1 MHGAWL
7 NYRSMTADPSLK
19 EQKLKP
25 GTVKRIFS
33 FAKPY
38 QVSIYVYLAT
48 VVVDAALIVATPLL
62 LKKLIDDGVMPKDSS
77 VVTQLAFFVALIAVA
92 DAAFNMLGRYF
103 SSRIGEGLIYDLR
116 SLVFAHVQKQSIAF
130 FTRTQTGA
138 LISRIN
144 SDVIGAQQ
152 AFTSTLS
159 GLVSNVVSLL
169 LVGITMLILSWQ
181 ITIFSLLM
189 LPLFLIPTKW
199 VGRRLQSLTRE
210 SFTLNSEMS
219 STMTERFNVSGAMLV
234 SLYGQPLR
242 EEAGFRVRARRVADI
257 GIKTAMLNRL
267 FFIALTS
274 VAAIATAIAYGIGGH
289 LAINGG
295 LTVGTLLAITALL
308 ARLYGPL
315 TALSNVRIDV
325 MTSLVSFER
334 VFEVLDLEPMVKD
347 RSGAIALKS
356 SKGKIEFKNVD
367 FSYPNAQE
375 ISLASLESVAKAE
388 TVTSGI
394 VLKGLTFTVEPGTT
408 TALVGPSGAG
418 KTTISALIPRLYD
431 VTGGSIKIDGNDI
444 RDVTLESLRNSIGVV
459 MQDAHL
465 FHETIVE
472 NLRYAKQ
479 DATQDQMQSAC
490 EAAQIW
496 DLIKSLPNGFETMVG
511 ERGHRLSG
519 GEKQRLAIARL
530 LLKSP
535 SIVIL
540 DEATAHLDSE
550 NEQLVHA
557 ALSHAL
563 KGRTSIVIAHRLST
577 VREADQILVLDKG
590 VIVEQGKHDE
600 LIARGGLYSE
610 LKFCHKRSI
619 HQRIATAA
627 RRPYEDHRLTQVIA
641 QGQQELIAGGIHLL
655 SRCNIFQFLVE
666 IGHLIY

>member
-1 MHGAWL
+1 MQAAWMTH
-7 NYRSMTADPSLK
+7 RSMTADPSVK
-19 EQKLKP
+19 AQRLKP
-25 GTVKRIFS
+25 GTVKRIFA

-38 QVSIYVYLAT
+38 RLSILIFLTT
-48 VVVDAALIVATPLL
+48 VVVDAGFIVATPLL
-62 LKKLIDDGVMPKDSS
+62 LLRLIDDGVIPKNGAL
-77 VVTQLAFFVALIAVA
+77 VTELAFLVGLLAIA
-92 DAAFNMLGRYF
+92 DAAVSMLGRYF
-103 SSRIGEGLIYDLR
+103 SSRIGEGLIYEMR
-116 SLVFAHVQKQSIAF
+116 SLVFAHVQRQSIAF

-144 SDVIGAQQ
+144 SDVMGAQQ
-152 AFTSTLS
+152 AFTATLS
-159 GLVSNVVSLL
+159 GVVSNVVSLV
-169 LVGITMLILSWQ
+169 LVGVTMLILSWQ
-181 ITIFSLLM
+181 ITIFSLLL

-199 VGRRLQSLTRE
+199 VGRKLQALTRE
-210 SFTLNSEMS
+210 SFDVNAQMS

-234 SLYGQPLR
+234 ALYGQPAR
-242 EEAGFRVRARRVADI
+242 EQEYFRSRARRVADI

-274 VAAIATAIAYGIGGH
+274 VAAIATAFAYGIGGH

-295 LTVGTLLAITALL
+295 VTVGTLLAITALL

-347 RSGAIALKS
+347 REDAQTYSGRNPQLS
-356 SKGKIEFKNVD
+356 FTNVG
-367 FSYPNAQE
+367 FAYPRAHE
-375 ISLASLESVAKAE
+375 ISLASLESAAKPE
-388 TVTSGI
+388 TVESGE
-394 VLKGLTFTVEPGTT
+394 VLRNLSFTAEPGTL

-431 VTGGSIKIDGNDI
+431 VSSGSISIDGHDI
-444 RDVTLESLRNSIGVV
+444 RDLTLESLRNSIGVV

-465 FHETIVE
+465 FHETIAE
-472 NLRYAKQ
+472 NLRYAKT
-479 DATQDQMQSAC
+479 DATLEEMQAAC

-496 DLIKSLPNGFETMVG
+496 KLIESLPNGFDTMVG

-535 SIVIL
+535 ALVIL

-550 NEQLVHA
+550 NESLVHA
-557 ALSHAL
+557 ALENAL

-577 VREADQILVLDKG
+577 VRDADQILVLENG
-590 VIVEQGKHDE
+590 SIIERGKHDE
-600 LIARGGLYSE
+600 LVALGGLYAD
-610 LKFCHKRSI
+610 LYNR
-619 HQRIATAA
+619 Q
-627 RRPYEDHRLTQVIA
+627 DLTGSA
-641 QGQQELIAGGIHLL
+641 
-655 SRCNIFQFLVE
+655 N
-666 IGHLIY
+666 

>member
-1 MHGAWL
+1 MHAAWMTH
-7 NYRSMTADPSLK
+7 RSMTADPSVK

-33 FAKPY
+33 FARPY
-38 QVSIYVYLAT
+38 RTSIIIYLAT
-48 VVVDAALIVATPLL
+48 VVVDAGLIVATPLL
-62 LKKLIDDGVMPKDSS
+62 LKRLIDEGVIPKDSS
-77 VVTQLAFFVALIAVA
+77 VVTNLAILVGLIAIA

-152 AFTSTLS
+152 AFTATLS
-159 GLVSNVVSLL
+159 GVVSNVVSLV
-169 LVGITMLILSWQ
+169 LVTITMLILSWQ
-181 ITIFSLLM
+181 ITIFSLLL
-189 LPLFLIPTKW
+189 LPVFLIPTKW

-210 SFTLNSEMS
+210 SFGVNAEMS

-234 SLYGQPLR
+234 ALYGEPDR
-242 EEAGFRVRARRVADI
+242 EREYFRSRARRVADI
-257 GIKTAMLNRL
+257 GIKMAMLNRL

-274 VAAIATAIAYGIGGH
+274 VAAIATAFAYGIGGH
-289 LAINGG
+289 LAIQGG
-295 LTVGTLLAITALL
+295 VTVGTLLAITALL

-334 VFEVLDLEPMVKD
+334 VFEVLDLEPMVKNRD
-347 RSGAIALKS
+347 NAVVLNTTEP
-356 SKGKIEFKNVD
+356 KIEFKNVN
-367 FSYPNAQE
+367 FSYPRAEE
-375 ISLASLESVAKAE
+375 ISLASLESAAKAE
-388 TVTSGI
+388 TVQSGQ
-394 VLKGLTFTVEPGTT
+394 VLRDLSFVAAPGTM

-418 KTTISALIPRLYD
+418 KTTISALLPRLYD
-431 VTGGSIKIDGNDI
+431 VTDGSISIDGHDI
-444 RDVTLESLRNSIGVV
+444 RDLTLESLRDSIGVV

-465 FHETIVE
+465 FHETIAE

-479 DATQDQMQSAC
+479 DATEEEMIQAC
-490 EAAQIW
+490 KSAQIW
-496 DLIKSLPNGFETMVG
+496 KLIDSLPNRFETMVG

-535 SIVIL
+535 SVVIL

-557 ALSHAL
+557 ALQTAL

-577 VREADQILVLDKG
+577 VRDADQILVLEKG
-590 VIVEQGKHDE
+590 SIVERGTHDE
-600 LIARGGLYSE
+600 LVAQGGLYSE
-610 LKFCHKRSI
+610 LYNR
-619 HQRIATAA
+619 QDLTGAA
-627 RRPYEDHRLTQVIA
+627 
-641 QGQQELIAGGIHLL
+641 
-655 SRCNIFQFLVE
+655 N
-666 IGHLIY
+666 

>member
-1 MHGAWL
+1 MSMHAAWMTH
-7 NYRSMTADPSLK
+7 RSMTADPSVK

-25 GTVKRIFS
+25 GTVKRIFR
-33 FAKPY
+33 FALPY
-38 QVSIYVYLAT
+38 RTNIIIFLAT
-48 VVVDAALIVATPLL
+48 VIVDAALVVATPLL
-62 LKKLIDDGVMPKDSS
+62 LKQLIDDGVIPKDGA
-77 VVTQLAFFVALIAVA
+77 VVTKLAIFVGLLAVA
-92 DAAFNMLGRYF
+92 DAGFNMLGRYF

-116 SLVFAHVQKQSIAF
+116 SLVFAHVQRQSIAF

-144 SDVIGAQQ
+144 SDVMGAQQ
-152 AFTSTLS
+152 AFTATLS
-159 GLVSNVVSLL
+159 GVVSNVVSLF

-181 ITIFSLLM
+181 ITIFSLLL
-189 LPLFLIPTKW
+189 LPVFLIPTKW

-210 SFTLNSEMS
+210 SFNVNAEMS

-234 SLYGQPLR
+234 ALYGEPDR
-242 EEAGFRVRARRVADI
+242 EREYFRSRARRVADI
-257 GIKTAMLNRL
+257 GIKMAMLNRL

-274 VAAIATAIAYGIGGH
+274 VAAIATAFAYGIGGH

-295 LTVGTLLAITALL
+295 VTVGTLLAITALL

-334 VFEVLDLEPMVKD
+334 VFEVLDLQPMVKNQD
-347 RSGAIALKS
+347 GAKVLVTKEPR
-356 SKGKIEFKNVD
+356 IEFDNVN
-367 FSYPNAQE
+367 FSYPRAEE
-375 ISLASLESVAKAE
+375 ISLASLESAAKAE
-388 TVTSGI
+388 TVQSGQ
-394 VLKGLTFTVEPGTT
+394 VLRNLSFVAEPGTM

-418 KTTISALIPRLYD
+418 KTTISALLPRLYD
-431 VTGGSIKIDGNDI
+431 VTEGSIKIDGNDI
-444 RDVTLESLRNSIGVV
+444 RELTLESLRESIGVV

-465 FHETIVE
+465 FHESIAE

-479 DATQDQMQSAC
+479 DATIEQMQAAC

-496 DLIKSLPNGFETMVG
+496 KLIESLPNGLDTMVG

-535 SIVIL
+535 AVVIL

-557 ALSHAL
+557 ALQTAL

-577 VREADQILVLDKG
+577 VREADQILVLEKG
-590 VIVEQGKHDE
+590 SIVERGTHDE
-600 LIARGGLYSE
+600 LVARGGLYAD
-610 LKFCHKRSI
+610 LYNR
-619 HQRIATAA
+619 QDLTGAA
-627 RRPYEDHRLTQVIA
+627 NQDSPID
-641 QGQQELIAGGIHLL
+641 
-655 SRCNIFQFLVE
+655 N
-666 IGHLIY
+666 

>member
-1 MHGAWL
+1 MSMHAAWMTH
-7 NYRSMTADPSLK
+7 RSMTADPSVK

-33 FAKPY
+33 FARPY
-38 QVSIYVYLAT
+38 RTNIIIYLGT
-48 VVVDAALIVATPLL
+48 VVVDAALVVATPLL
-62 LKKLIDDGVMPKDSS
+62 LKRLIDDGVIPKDAS
-77 VVTQLAFFVALIAVA
+77 VVTNLAILVGLIAIA

-116 SLVFAHVQKQSIAF
+116 SLVFSHVQKQSIAF

-152 AFTSTLS
+152 AFTATLS
-159 GLVSNVVSLL
+159 GVVSNVVSLF
-169 LVGITMLILSWQ
+169 LVTITMLILSWQ
-181 ITIFSLLM
+181 ITIFSLLL
-189 LPLFLIPTKW
+189 LPVFLIPTKW

-210 SFTLNSEMS
+210 SFGVNAEMS

-234 SLYGQPLR
+234 ALYGEPAR
-242 EEAGFRVRARRVADI
+242 EREYFRSRARRVADI
-257 GIKTAMLNRL
+257 GIKMAMLNRL

-274 VAAIATAIAYGIGGH
+274 VAAIATAFAYGIGGH
-289 LAINGG
+289 LAIQGG
-295 LTVGTLLAITALL
+295 VTVGTLLAITALL

-334 VFEVLDLEPMVKD
+334 VFEVLDLEPMVKN
-347 RSGAIALKS
+347 RENAIELKTAQPR
-356 SKGKIEFKNVD
+356 IEFKNVS
-367 FSYPNAQE
+367 FSYPRAEE
-375 ISLASLESVAKAE
+375 ISLASLESAAKEE
-388 TVTSGI
+388 TVQSGQ
-394 VLKGLTFTVEPGTT
+394 VLNDLSFVAAPGTM

-418 KTTISALIPRLYD
+418 KTTISALLPRLYD
-431 VTGGSIKIDGNDI
+431 VTEGAISIDGHDI
-444 RDVTLESLRNSIGVV
+444 RDLTMESLRDSIGIV

-465 FHETIVE
+465 FHETIAE

-479 DATQDQMQSAC
+479 DATEEEMIQAC
-490 EAAQIW
+490 KSAQIW
-496 DLIKSLPNGFETMVG
+496 NLIDSLPNGFETMVG

-535 SIVIL
+535 SVVIL

-557 ALSHAL
+557 ALQTAL

-577 VREADQILVLDKG
+577 VRDADQILVLEKG
-590 VIVEQGKHDE
+590 SIVERGTHDE
-600 LIARGGLYSE
+600 LVAKGGLYSD
-610 LKFCHKRSI
+610 LYNRQDLSG
-619 HQRIATAA
+619 TA
-627 RRPYEDHRLTQVIA
+627 
-641 QGQQELIAGGIHLL
+641 
-655 SRCNIFQFLVE
+655 N
-666 IGHLIY
+666 

>member
-1 MHGAWL
+1 MSMHAAWMTH
-7 NYRSMTADPSLK
+7 RSMTADPSVK

-25 GTVKRIFS
+25 GTVKRIFK
-33 FAKPY
+33 FALPY
-38 QVSIYVYLAT
+38 RTNIFIFLAT
-48 VVVDAALIVATPLL
+48 VIVDAALVVATPLL
-62 LKKLIDDGVMPKDSS
+62 LKQLIDDGVIPKDGA
-77 VVTQLAFFVALIAVA
+77 VVTRLAIFVGLLAIA
-92 DAAFNMLGRYF
+92 DAGFNMLGRYF

-144 SDVIGAQQ
+144 SDVMGAQQ
-152 AFTSTLS
+152 AFTATLS
-159 GLVSNVVSLL
+159 GVVSNVVSLV
-169 LVGITMLILSWQ
+169 LVGVTMLILSWQ
-181 ITIFSLLM
+181 ITIFSLLL
-189 LPLFLIPTKW
+189 LPVFLIPTKW

-210 SFTLNSEMS
+210 SFNVNAEMS

-234 SLYGQPLR
+234 ALYGEPDR
-242 EEAGFRVRARRVADI
+242 EREYFRSRARRVADI
-257 GIKTAMLNRL
+257 GIKMAMLNRL

-274 VAAIATAIAYGIGGH
+274 VAAIATAFAYGIGGH

-295 LTVGTLLAITALL
+295 VTVGTLLAITALL

-334 VFEVLDLEPMVKD
+334 VFEVLDLEPMVKNRD
-347 RSGAIALKS
+347 DARVLVTKEPR
-356 SKGKIEFKNVD
+356 IEFENVN
-367 FSYPNAQE
+367 FSYPRAEE
-375 ISLASLESVAKAE
+375 ISLASLESAAKAE
-388 TVTSGI
+388 TVQSGQ
-394 VLKGLTFTVEPGTT
+394 VLHNLSFVAQPGTM

-418 KTTISALIPRLYD
+418 KTTISSLLPRLYD
-431 VTGGSIKIDGNDI
+431 VTEGAIKIDGNDI
-444 RDVTLESLRNSIGVV
+444 KELTLESLRDSIGVV

-465 FHETIVE
+465 FHESIAE

-479 DATQDQMQSAC
+479 DATIEQMQAAC

-496 DLIKSLPNGFETMVG
+496 KLIESLPNGLDTMVG

-535 SIVIL
+535 AVVIL

-557 ALSHAL
+557 ALQTAL

-577 VREADQILVLDKG
+577 VREADQILVLEKG
-590 VIVEQGKHDE
+590 SIVERGTHDE
-600 LIARGGLYSE
+600 LVAKGGLYAD
-610 LKFCHKRSI
+610 LYNR
-619 HQRIATAA
+619 QDLTGAA
-627 RRPYEDHRLTQVIA
+627 NQDSSVD
-641 QGQQELIAGGIHLL
+641 
-655 SRCNIFQFLVE
+655 N
-666 IGHLIY
+666 

>member
-1 MHGAWL
+1 
-7 NYRSMTADPSLK
+7 MTADPSVK

-33 FAKPY
+33 FARPY
-38 QVSIYVYLAT
+38 RKSIIIFLAT
-48 VVVDAALIVATPLL
+48 VVVDAGLVVATPLL
-62 LKKLIDDGVMPKDSS
+62 LKRLIDEGVIPKDPS
-77 VVTQLAFFVALIAVA
+77 VVTNLAILVGLLAIA
-92 DAAFNMLGRYF
+92 DAGFNMLGRYF

-152 AFTSTLS
+152 AFTATLS
-159 GLVSNVVSLL
+159 GVVSNVVSLT
-169 LVGITMLILSWQ
+169 LVSITMLILSWQ
-181 ITIFSLLM
+181 ITIFSLLL
-189 LPLFLIPTKW
+189 LPVFLIPTKW

-210 SFTLNSEMS
+210 SFSVNAEMS

-234 SLYGQPLR
+234 ALYGEPNAER
-242 EEAGFRVRARRVADI
+242 EYFRSRARRVADI
-257 GIKTAMLNRL
+257 GIKMAMLNRL

-274 VAAIATAIAYGIGGH
+274 VAAIATAFAYGIGGH
-289 LAINGG
+289 LAIQGG
-295 LTVGTLLAITALL
+295 VTVGTLLAITALL

-334 VFEVLDLEPMVKD
+334 VFEVLDLEPMVK
-347 RSGAIALKS
+347 SKENAVILKT
-356 SKGKIEFKNVD
+356 KEPRIEFKNVN
-367 FSYPNAQE
+367 FSYPRAEE
-375 ISLASLESVAKAE
+375 ISLASLESAAKAE
-388 TVTSGI
+388 TVQSGQ
-394 VLKGLTFTVEPGTT
+394 VLKNLSFIAEPGTM

-418 KTTISALIPRLYD
+418 KTTISALLPRLYD
-431 VTGGSIKIDGNDI
+431 VTDGSISIDGHDI
-444 RDVTLESLRNSIGVV
+444 RDLTLESLRDSIGVV

-465 FHETIVE
+465 FHETIAE
-472 NLRYAKQ
+472 NLRYAKE
-479 DATQDQMQSAC
+479 DATDEEMMDAC
-490 EAAQIW
+490 KAAQIW
-496 DLIKSLPNGFETMVG
+496 TLIESLPNGLDTMVG

-535 SIVIL
+535 AVVIL

-557 ALSHAL
+557 ALQTAL

-577 VREADQILVLDKG
+577 VRDADQILVLEKG
-590 VIVEQGKHDE
+590 AIVERGTHDQ
-600 LIARGGLYSE
+600 LVAQGGLYSE
-610 LKFCHKRSI
+610 LYNR
-619 HQRIATAA
+619 Q
-627 RRPYEDHRLTQVIA
+627 DLT
-641 QGQQELIAGGIHLL
+641 GTP
-655 SRCNIFQFLVE
+655 N
-666 IGHLIY
+666 